1 MNLILRANEMIVIG
15 SGMGI
20 QSLGKIDGRK
30 IGKPRGRLYESAMSC
45 WKDRLSNA
53 WESIEQVR

>member
-1 MNLILRANEMIVIG
+1 MLNQYDVIVIG

-53 WESIEQVR
+53 WESIEQMS